1 VVSAKTLTGEE
12 YTMPASVP
20 VSLAEYDAKRDF
32 QRTPEPGPEKRAPR
46 HRRPIFVVQEHH
58 ASRLH
63 YDFRLES
70 EGVLKSW
77 AVPKEPSMNPAD
89 KRLAVHVEDHPISYA
104 TFKGTIPKGS
114 YGAGKVFIWDHGTYE
129 PLGGEEAFIR
139 GMEAGKVEFDLDGKK
154 LKGRFALVR
163 MQGRGKDN
171 WLLIKMR
178 DQYATRST
186 NGQPATESR
195 PAGGA
200 RSTRPSSPPEPR
212 GSEASPSKVEVTNGD
227 KVWFPLDGITKR
239 DVFDYYAAVADRVL
253 PFLRDRPMTLERLPD
268 GIEPGKPHFWQKH
281 TPEHY
286 PRWIPRVELPTERG
300 HTVQYVL
307 VNDKAALLY
316 LVNQGTLTFH
326 PWLSR
331 VDDPDRPDFVLFDL
345 DPGSASFSDAVAM
358 AKELR
363 RLLDQEG
370 VASVPKTSGKT
381 GLHVLVTWQRE
392 GGYDE
397 AREWARS
404 VATRVAEAMPERA
417 TVEIRKGKRGQRV
430 YIDTLQ
436 NARGHHAV
444 PPYVVRPVAGAPV
457 SMPLE
462 WDELTA
468 RLRPGQFTLRTAMRR
483 LTRQKSDPIADLLR
497 SFRRKG

>member
-1 VVSAKTLTGEE
+1 
-12 YTMPASVP
+12 MPAELP
-20 VSLAEYDAKRDF
+20 TSLAEYDAKRDF
-32 QRTPEPGPEKRAPR
+32 GRTPEPGPEKPARR
-46 HRRPIFVVQEHH
+46 HRQPIFVVQEHH

-114 YGAGKVFIWDHGTYE
+114 YGAGKVYIWDHGTYD
-129 PLGGEEAFIR
+129 PVGGEETFTR
-139 GMEAGKVEFDLDGKK
+139 GMDAGKVEFDLDGKK

-178 DQYATRST
+178 DQYAARGA
-186 NGQPATESR
+186 NGKPAESR
-195 PAGGA
+195 PATRT
-200 RSTRPSSPPEPR
+200 RSTRPPAPPAPQAAET
-212 GSEASPSKVEVTNGD
+212 SPSRVELTNGD
-227 KVWFPLDGITKR
+227 KVWFPQDGITKR
-239 DVFDYYAAVADRVL
+239 DVFDYYAAVADRLL
-253 PFLRDRPMTLERLPD
+253 PFLRDRPMTLERLPG

-286 PRWIPRVELPTERG
+286 PRWIPRVELLTERAQ
-300 HTVQYVL
+300 TVQYVL
-307 VNDKAALLY
+307 VNDKATLLY
-316 LVNQGTLTFH
+316 LVNQGTITFH

-345 DPGSASFSDAVAM
+345 DPGSSSFSDAVAL

-363 RLLDQEG
+363 RVLDAEG
-370 VASVPKTSGKT
+370 VVGVPKTSGKS
-381 GLHVLVTWQRE
+381 GLHVLVAWERN
-392 GGYDE
+392 GGFDE
-397 AREWARS
+397 AREWARF
-404 VATRVAEAMPERA
+404 VAQRVAEKVPDRA
-417 TVEIRKGKRGQRV
+417 TIEIRKGKRGRRV

-468 RLRPGQFTLRTAMRR
+468 RLRPVQFTLRTAMRR
-483 LTRQKSDPIADLLR
+483 LTRQKSDPMAELLG
-497 SFRRKG
+497 SFRRTGNE